1 MASRRRGARPRIPK
15 TAGYLRDL
23 QERATEARE
32 QARDMRYEVSTEG
45 PGCRCLRQ
53 AGTDNVLS
61 VYPGCP
67 IHGDGLGPLLGPDA
81 A

>member
-1 MASRRRGARPRIPK
+1 MPARRRNARPRIPAK
-15 TAGYLRDL
+15 PGYLTAL
-23 QERATEARE
+23 QKSATEARE
-32 QARDMRYEVSTEG
+32 QARGMEYEITTEG

-53 AGTDNVLS
+53 KGTDNVLS

-67 IHGDGLGPLLGPDA
+67 EHGDGLGPLLGPPA